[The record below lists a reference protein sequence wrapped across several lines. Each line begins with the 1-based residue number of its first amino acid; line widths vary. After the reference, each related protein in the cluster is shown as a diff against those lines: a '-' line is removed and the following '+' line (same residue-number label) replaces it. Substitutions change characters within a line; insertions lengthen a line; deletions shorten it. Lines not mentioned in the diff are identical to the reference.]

1 MDTGNTP
8 QTPDGQARRRAELI
22 VAVRSGQKTAALA
35 AAELGV
41 SRKTWYKWENRGL
54 EAMVAALTDRPTG
67 RPALPTPDPEKLGM
81 EAELCVLRRR
91 VQQLEALERIRELM
105 RTVPGAPETPAV
117 RPYDIASK
125 KKPGRQSSS

>member
-1 MDTGNTP
+1 MDTGSTL
-8 QTPDGQARRRAELI
+8 QTPEAQARRRAQLI
-22 VAVRSGQKTAALA
+22 VEVRSGKKTAALA

-67 RPALPTPDPEKLGM
+67 RPNLPAPDPEKLQM
-81 EAELCVLRRR
+81 EADLLALRRR
-91 VQQLEALERIRELM
+91 VQQLEALEQIRELM
-105 RTVPGAPETPAV
+105 RTVQGPPDTLDV
-117 RPYDIASK
+117 RPHDGASK

>member
-1 MDTGNTP
+1 MDTGRTP
-8 QTPDGQARRRAELI
+8 QTPEGQARQRARLI
-22 VAVRSGQKTAALA
+22 VEVRSGTKTAAQA

-41 SRKTWYKWENRGL
+41 SRKTWYKWENRAL
-54 EAMVAALTDRPTG
+54 EAMVEALTDRPTG

-105 RTVPGAPETPAV
+105 RTVQGTPEAPET
-117 RPYDIASK
+117 RPYDRASK
-125 KKPGRQSSS
+125 KKPGRQNSS

>member
-8 QTPDGQARRRAELI
+8 QTPQGQARRRAQLI
-22 VAVRSGQKTAALA
+22 VEVRSGKKTAALA

-41 SRKTWYKWENRGL
+41 SRKTWYKWENRAL
-54 EAMVAALTDRPTG
+54 EAMVEALTDRPTG
-67 RPALPTPDPEKLGM
+67 RPNLPAPDPERLRM

-91 VQQLEALERIRELM
+91 VQQLETLEHIRELM
-105 RTVPGAPETPAV
+105 RTVQGPPEALDV
-117 RPYDIASK
+117 RPYDRASK

>member
-1 MDTGNTP
+1 MNIAGRP
-8 QTPDGQARRRAELI
+8 QTPEAQARHRAELI
-22 VAVRSGQKTAALA
+22 VEVRSGKKTAALA

-67 RPALPTPDPEKLGM
+67 RPARPAPDPEKLGL
-81 EAELCVLRRR
+81 ETEVCALRRR

-105 RTVPGAPETPAV
+105 RTVPGPPETPEI

-125 KKPGRQSSS
+125 KKPVN